1 MIAAIHAGWKGA
13 FKGIIKRTLN
23 FMIKKGCDPKN
34 VTAVIGPCISV
45 KNYEVKKDFIKKL
58 IKKDGKNKKF
68 FKKIQNKDFFDLKKY
83 VLSQLKALNIKKID
97 IINKNTFNP
106 KNNFFS
112 ARRSISRNENDYG
125 RNISVIMINWQYLMK
140 LLTGNSNK
148 PLSKNIAKYLKS
160 KLVNSSIKKFS
171 DGEIYI
177 EINENIRGNSIFI
190 IQSISSP
197 ANDNLMELLLCID
210 ALKRSSAK
218 NITAVIPYFG
228 YARQD
233 RKVVP
238 RTSISAKLVSN
249 LITKAGADRVVTVD
263 LHAGQIQGFF
273 DIPVDNLFATP
284 IFARHAKKNIKSK
297 NIICVAPDV
306 GGTERARALGKILN
320 VELAIVDKRRPKP
333 GQSKV
338 MNVIGNVKGK
348 TCIIVDDII
357 DSGGTIVN
365 AAKALKDRGAKEVYV
380 YITHGVLSGEAV
392 DKIKKSVIRKLVI
405 TDTID
410 NHDKIKNVKNI
421 EVLPISALMG
431 EAIKRISNSTS
442 VSDLFK

>member
-1 MIAAIHAGWKGA
+1 M
-13 FKGIIKRTLN
+13 
-23 FMIKKGCDPKN
+23 
-34 VTAVIGPCISV
+34 
-45 KNYEVKKDFIKKL
+45 
-58 IKKDGKNKKF
+58 
-68 FKKIQNKDFFDLKKY
+68 KI
-83 VLSQLKALNIKKID
+83 
-97 IINKNTFNP
+97 
-106 KNNFFS
+106 
-112 ARRSISRNENDYG
+112 
-125 RNISVIMINWQYLMK
+125 
-140 LLTGNSNK
+140 LTGNSNK
-148 PLSKNIAKYLKS
+148 QLSNKISKNLKN
-160 KLVNSSIKKFS
+160 KLVNTSIRKFA

-190 IQSISSP
+190 IQSVSSP

-249 LITKAGADRVVTVD
+249 LITNAGADRVVTVD

-284 IFARHAKKNIKSK
+284 IFSKHIKKKIKSK

-306 GGTERARALGKILN
+306 GGVERARALGKKLD
-320 VELAIVDKRRPKP
+320 VGLAIVDKRRPSP
-333 GQSKV
+333 GKSQV
-338 MNVIGNVKGK
+338 MNVIGNVKNK
-348 TCIIVDDII
+348 ICILTDDII

-365 AAKALKDRGAKEVYV
+365 AADALVKRGAKEVHV
-380 YITHGVLSGEAV
+380 YATHGVFSGDAV
-392 DKIKKSVIRKLVI
+392 KKIKNSKIKNLVI
-405 TDTID
+405 TDSID
-410 NHDKIKNVKNI
+410 SSDKLKKVGNI
-421 EVLPISALMG
+421 EVLSISILLA

>member
-1 MIAAIHAGWKGA
+1 
-13 FKGIIKRTLN
+13 
-23 FMIKKGCDPKN
+23 
-34 VTAVIGPCISV
+34 
-45 KNYEVKKDFIKKL
+45 
-58 IKKDGKNKKF
+58 
-68 FKKIQNKDFFDLKKY
+68 
-83 VLSQLKALNIKKID
+83 
-97 IINKNTFNP
+97 
-106 KNNFFS
+106 
-112 ARRSISRNENDYG
+112 
-125 RNISVIMINWQYLMK
+125 MK

-148 PLSKNIAKYLKS
+148 TLSKNIAKYLKT
-160 KLVNSSIKKFS
+160 KLVNSSIRKFS

-190 IQSISSP
+190 VQSISSP

-249 LITKAGADRVVTVD
+249 LITKAGADRIVTVD

-284 IFARHAKKNIKSK
+284 IFGRHVKKNIKSK
-297 NIICVAPDV
+297 KIICVAPDV
-306 GGTERARALGKILN
+306 GGTERARALGKLLN
-320 VELAIVDKRRPKP
+320 VGLAIVDKRRPKP
-333 GQSKV
+333 GQSQV
-338 MNVIGNVKGK
+338 MNIIGDVKDQ

-365 AAKALKDRGAKEVYV
+365 AAKALKARGAKEVYV
-380 YITHGVLSGEAV
+380 YITHGVLSGDAV
-392 DKIKKSVIRKLVI
+392 KKIKNSVIKNLVI

-410 NHDKIKNVKNI
+410 NGEKTKMVKNI
-421 EVLPISALMG
+421 EVLPISGLMG

>member
-1 MIAAIHAGWKGA
+1 
-13 FKGIIKRTLN
+13 
-23 FMIKKGCDPKN
+23 
-34 VTAVIGPCISV
+34 
-45 KNYEVKKDFIKKL
+45 
-58 IKKDGKNKKF
+58 
-68 FKKIQNKDFFDLKKY
+68 
-83 VLSQLKALNIKKID
+83 
-97 IINKNTFNP
+97 
-106 KNNFFS
+106 
-112 ARRSISRNENDYG
+112 
-125 RNISVIMINWQYLMK
+125 MK

-148 PLSKNIAKYLKS
+148 TLSKKIAKILKS
-160 KLVNSSIKKFS
+160 KLVNSSIRKFA

-190 IQSISSP
+190 IQSIASP
-197 ANDNLMELLLCID
+197 ANDNLMELLLCVD

-273 DIPVDNLFATP
+273 DIPVDNLFTTP
-284 IFARHAKKNIKSK
+284 IFARHVKKKIKSK
-297 NIICVAPDV
+297 NMICVAPDV
-306 GGTERARALGKILN
+306 GGTERARALGKILD
-320 VELAIVDKRRPKP
+320 VGLAIVDKRRPAP
-333 GQSKV
+333 GKSQV

-357 DSGGTIVN
+357 DSGGTIIN
-365 AAKALKDRGAKEVYV
+365 AAKALRDRGAKEVYV

-392 DKIKKSVIRKLVI
+392 QKIKKSVIKNLVI

-410 NHDKIKNVKNI
+410 NQEKVKKAKNI
-421 EVLPISALMG
+421 EVLTIANLMG

>member
-1 MIAAIHAGWKGA
+1 M
-13 FKGIIKRTLN
+13 
-23 FMIKKGCDPKN
+23 
-34 VTAVIGPCISV
+34 
-45 KNYEVKKDFIKKL
+45 
-58 IKKDGKNKKF
+58 
-68 FKKIQNKDFFDLKKY
+68 KI
-83 VLSQLKALNIKKID
+83 
-97 IINKNTFNP
+97 
-106 KNNFFS
+106 
-112 ARRSISRNENDYG
+112 
-125 RNISVIMINWQYLMK
+125 
-140 LLTGNSNK
+140 LTGNSNK
-148 PLSKNIAKYLKS
+148 QLSNKISKNLKN
-160 KLVNSSIKKFS
+160 KLVNTSIRKFA

-190 IQSISSP
+190 IQSVSSP

-218 NITAVIPYFG
+218 NITTVIPYFG

-249 LITKAGADRVVTVD
+249 LITNAGADRVVTVD

-284 IFARHAKKNIKSK
+284 IFAKHIKRKIKSN

-306 GGTERARALGKILN
+306 GGVERARALGKKLD
-320 VELAIVDKRRPKP
+320 VGLAIVDKRRPSP
-333 GQSKV
+333 GKSQV
-338 MNVIGNVKGK
+338 MNVIGNVKNK
-348 TCIIVDDII
+348 ICILTDDII

-365 AAKALKDRGAKEVYV
+365 AADALLKRGAKEVHV
-380 YITHGVLSGEAV
+380 YATHGVFRGDAV
-392 DKIKKSVIRKLVI
+392 KKIKNSKIKNLVI
-405 TDTID
+405 TDSID
-410 NHDKIKNVKNI
+410 SSDKLKKVRNI
-421 EVLPISALMG
+421 EVLSISILLA

>member
-1 MIAAIHAGWKGA
+1 M
-13 FKGIIKRTLN
+13 
-23 FMIKKGCDPKN
+23 
-34 VTAVIGPCISV
+34 
-45 KNYEVKKDFIKKL
+45 
-58 IKKDGKNKKF
+58 
-68 FKKIQNKDFFDLKKY
+68 KI
-83 VLSQLKALNIKKID
+83 
-97 IINKNTFNP
+97 
-106 KNNFFS
+106 
-112 ARRSISRNENDYG
+112 
-125 RNISVIMINWQYLMK
+125 
-140 LLTGNSNK
+140 LTGNSNK
-148 PLSKNIAKYLKS
+148 LLSGKISKYLKN

-190 IQSISSP
+190 IQGISSP

-284 IFARHAKKNIKSK
+284 IFSRHIKRKIKSK
-297 NIICVAPDV
+297 NLICVAPDV
-306 GGTERARALGKILN
+306 GGVERARALGRKLDIG
-320 VELAIVDKRRPKP
+320 LAIIDKRRPAP
-333 GQSKV
+333 GKSQV

-365 AAKALKDRGAKEVYV
+365 ATNALIKRGAKEVHV

-392 DKIKKSVIRKLVI
+392 EKIKKSKIKNLVV

-410 NHDKIKNVKNI
+410 NSNKVKKSRNI
-421 EVLPISALMG
+421 EILSISNLLA
-431 EAIKRISNSTS
+431 EAMKRISNSTS

>member
-1 MIAAIHAGWKGA
+1 
-13 FKGIIKRTLN
+13 
-23 FMIKKGCDPKN
+23 
-34 VTAVIGPCISV
+34 
-45 KNYEVKKDFIKKL
+45 
-58 IKKDGKNKKF
+58 
-68 FKKIQNKDFFDLKKY
+68 
-83 VLSQLKALNIKKID
+83 
-97 IINKNTFNP
+97 
-106 KNNFFS
+106 
-112 ARRSISRNENDYG
+112 
-125 RNISVIMINWQYLMK
+125 MK

-148 PLSKNIAKYLKS
+148 VLSKNIAKYLKS
-160 KLVNSSIKKFS
+160 KLVNSSIRKFA
-171 DGEIYI
+171 DGEIYV

-284 IFARHAKKNIKSK
+284 IFARHAKKKKKSK
-297 NIICVAPDV
+297 KIVFFSTEV
-306 GGTERARALGKILN
+306 GGTEISRALCKI
-320 VELAIVDKRRPKP
+320 VGVGLAIVDKRPKP
-333 GQSKV
+333 GKSQV
-338 MNVIGNVKGK
+338 MNVIGDVKDQ

-357 DSGGTIVN
+357 DYGTIVN
-365 AAKALKDRGAKEVYV
+365 ASALKERGARSFCVYHSWSV
-380 YITHGVLSGEAV
+380 GGDAV
-392 DKIKKSVIRKLVI
+392 KKLKIR
-405 TDTID
+405 
-410 NHDKIKNVKNI
+410 
-421 EVLPISALMG
+421 
-431 EAIKRISNSTS
+431 
-442 VSDLFK
+442 

>member
-1 MIAAIHAGWKGA
+1 
-13 FKGIIKRTLN
+13 
-23 FMIKKGCDPKN
+23 
-34 VTAVIGPCISV
+34 
-45 KNYEVKKDFIKKL
+45 
-58 IKKDGKNKKF
+58 
-68 FKKIQNKDFFDLKKY
+68 
-83 VLSQLKALNIKKID
+83 
-97 IINKNTFNP
+97 
-106 KNNFFS
+106 
-112 ARRSISRNENDYG
+112 
-125 RNISVIMINWQYLMK
+125 MK
-140 LLTGNSNK
+140 LLSGNSNK

-160 KLVNSSIKKFS
+160 KLVNSSIRNFS

-190 IQSISSP
+190 IQSVSSP

-284 IFARHAKKNIKSK
+284 IFARHAKKKIKNK

-306 GGTERARALGKILN
+306 GGTERARALGKLLN
-320 VELAIVDKRRPKP
+320 
-333 GQSKV
+333 
-338 MNVIGNVKGK
+338 
-348 TCIIVDDII
+348 VDDII

-392 DKIKKSVIRKLVI
+392 KKIKNSVIKNLVI

-410 NHDKIKNVKNI
+410 NNDKIKGAKNI
-421 EVLPISALMG
+421 EVLPISGLMG

>member
-1 MIAAIHAGWKGA
+1 
-13 FKGIIKRTLN
+13 
-23 FMIKKGCDPKN
+23 
-34 VTAVIGPCISV
+34 
-45 KNYEVKKDFIKKL
+45 
-58 IKKDGKNKKF
+58 
-68 FKKIQNKDFFDLKKY
+68 
-83 VLSQLKALNIKKID
+83 
-97 IINKNTFNP
+97 
-106 KNNFFS
+106 
-112 ARRSISRNENDYG
+112 
-125 RNISVIMINWQYLMK
+125 MK

-148 PLSKNIAKYLKS
+148 DLSKKIAKYLKT
-160 KLVNSSIKKFS
+160 KLVNSSIRKFA

-218 NITAVIPYFG
+218 NITAVIPYYG

-238 RTSISAKLVSN
+238 RTAISAKLVSN
-249 LITKAGADRVVTVD
+249 LITKAGADRVVTID

-273 DIPVDNLFATP
+273 DIPVDNLFGTP
-284 IFARHAKKNIKSK
+284 IFARHAKKKIKDK

-306 GGTERARALGKILN
+306 GGVERARALGKLLD
-320 VELAIVDKRRPKP
+320 VELAIIDKRRPTP
-333 GQSKV
+333 GKSKV
-338 MNVIGNVKGK
+338 MNIIGNVKDK
-348 TCIIVDDII
+348 TCIVVDDII

-365 AAKALKDRGAKEVYV
+365 AAKALKDRGAKDVYV
-380 YITHGVLSGEAV
+380 YVTHGVLSGEAV
-392 DKIKKSVIRKLVI
+392 QKIKKSLIKKLVI
-405 TDTID
+405 TDSID
-410 NHDKIKNVKNI
+410 NITKVKRAQNI
-421 EVLPISALMG
+421 EVLTVSNLMG

>member
-1 MIAAIHAGWKGA
+1 
-13 FKGIIKRTLN
+13 
-23 FMIKKGCDPKN
+23 
-34 VTAVIGPCISV
+34 
-45 KNYEVKKDFIKKL
+45 
-58 IKKDGKNKKF
+58 
-68 FKKIQNKDFFDLKKY
+68 
-83 VLSQLKALNIKKID
+83 
-97 IINKNTFNP
+97 
-106 KNNFFS
+106 
-112 ARRSISRNENDYG
+112 
-125 RNISVIMINWQYLMK
+125 MK

-148 PLSKNIAKYLKS
+148 VLSKNIAKYLKS
-160 KLVNSSIKKFS
+160 KLVNSSIRKFS
-171 DGEIYI
+171 DGEIYV

-197 ANDNLMELLLCID
+197 ANDNLMELLLSID

-284 IFARHAKKNIKSK
+284 IFARHVRKRIKSK
-297 NIICVAPDV
+297 KIICVAPDV
-306 GGTERARALGKILN
+306 GGTERARALGKLLN
-320 VELAIVDKRRPKP
+320 VGLAIVDKRRPKP
-333 GQSKV
+333 GQSQV
-338 MNVIGNVKGK
+338 MNVIGDVKDQ

-357 DSGGTIVN
+357 DSGGTIIN
-365 AAKALKDRGAKEVYV
+365 AAKALKARGAKEVYV

-392 DKIKKSVIRKLVI
+392 KKIKSSVIKNLVI

-410 NHDKIKNVKNI
+410 NLAKTKNAKNI

>member
-1 MIAAIHAGWKGA
+1 M
-13 FKGIIKRTLN
+13 
-23 FMIKKGCDPKN
+23 
-34 VTAVIGPCISV
+34 
-45 KNYEVKKDFIKKL
+45 
-58 IKKDGKNKKF
+58 
-68 FKKIQNKDFFDLKKY
+68 KI
-83 VLSQLKALNIKKID
+83 
-97 IINKNTFNP
+97 
-106 KNNFFS
+106 
-112 ARRSISRNENDYG
+112 
-125 RNISVIMINWQYLMK
+125 
-140 LLTGNSNK
+140 LTGNSNK
-148 PLSKNIAKYLKS
+148 QLSNKISKNLKN
-160 KLVNSSIKKFS
+160 KLVNTSIRKFA

-190 IQSISSP
+190 IQSVSSP

-249 LITKAGADRVVTVD
+249 LITNAGADRVVTVD

-284 IFARHAKKNIKSK
+284 IFAKHINRKIKSK

-306 GGTERARALGKILN
+306 GGVERARALGKKLD
-320 VELAIVDKRRPKP
+320 VGLAIVDKRRPSP
-333 GQSKV
+333 GKSQV
-338 MNVIGNVKGK
+338 MNVIGNVKNK
-348 TCIIVDDII
+348 VCILTDDII

-365 AAKALKDRGAKEVYV
+365 AADALLKRGAKEVHV
-380 YITHGVLSGEAV
+380 YATHGVFSGDAV
-392 DKIKKSVIRKLVI
+392 KKIKNSKIKNLVI
-405 TDTID
+405 TDSID
-410 NHDKIKNVKNI
+410 SSDKLKKVRNI
-421 EVLPISALMG
+421 EVLSISILLA

>member
-1 MIAAIHAGWKGA
+1 
-13 FKGIIKRTLN
+13 
-23 FMIKKGCDPKN
+23 
-34 VTAVIGPCISV
+34 
-45 KNYEVKKDFIKKL
+45 
-58 IKKDGKNKKF
+58 
-68 FKKIQNKDFFDLKKY
+68 
-83 VLSQLKALNIKKID
+83 
-97 IINKNTFNP
+97 
-106 KNNFFS
+106 
-112 ARRSISRNENDYG
+112 
-125 RNISVIMINWQYLMK
+125 MK

-148 PLSKNIAKYLKS
+148 TLSQKISKFLKT
-160 KLVNSSIKKFS
+160 KLVHSSIKKFS

-177 EINENIRGNSIFI
+177 EINENIRGNSIFL

-233 RKVVP
+233 RKVAP

-284 IFARHAKKNIKSK
+284 IFSRHIKKKIKGK
-297 NIICVAPDV
+297 NLICVSPDV
-306 GGTERARALGKILN
+306 GGVERTRALARKLDLGI
-320 VELAIVDKRRPKP
+320 AIIDKRRPAP
-333 GQSKV
+333 GKSQV
-338 MNVIGNVKGK
+338 MNVIGNVNNK

-357 DSGGTIVN
+357 DSGGTIIN
-365 AAKALKDRGAKEVYV
+365 AAHALLDRGANEVHV
-380 YITHGVLSGEAV
+380 YITHGVLSGDATEKV
-392 DKIKKSVIRKLVI
+392 KKSKIKNLVI

-410 NHDKIKNVKNI
+410 NSNKLKKAKNI
-421 EVLPISALMG
+421 EVLSICNLLG

>member
-1 MIAAIHAGWKGA
+1 
-13 FKGIIKRTLN
+13 
-23 FMIKKGCDPKN
+23 
-34 VTAVIGPCISV
+34 
-45 KNYEVKKDFIKKL
+45 
-58 IKKDGKNKKF
+58 
-68 FKKIQNKDFFDLKKY
+68 
-83 VLSQLKALNIKKID
+83 
-97 IINKNTFNP
+97 
-106 KNNFFS
+106 
-112 ARRSISRNENDYG
+112 
-125 RNISVIMINWQYLMK
+125 MK

-148 PLSKNIAKYLKS
+148 ILSKNIAKYLKS
-160 KLVNSSIKKFS
+160 KLVNSSIRKFA
-171 DGEIYI
+171 DGEIYV

-233 RKVVP
+233 RKIVP

-284 IFARHAKKNIKSK
+284 IFARHVKKKIKSK
-297 NIICVAPDV
+297 KIICVAPDV

-320 VELAIVDKRRPKP
+320 AGLAIVDKRRPKP

-338 MNVIGNVKGK
+338 MNVVGDVKDQ

-365 AAKALKDRGAKEVYV
+365 AAKALKERGAKEVYV
-380 YITHGVLSGEAV
+380 YVTHGVLSGDAV
-392 DKIKKSVIRKLVI
+392 KKIKNSVIKNLVI

-410 NHDKIKNVKNI
+410 NIEKTKNVKNI

>member
-1 MIAAIHAGWKGA
+1 
-13 FKGIIKRTLN
+13 
-23 FMIKKGCDPKN
+23 
-34 VTAVIGPCISV
+34 
-45 KNYEVKKDFIKKL
+45 
-58 IKKDGKNKKF
+58 
-68 FKKIQNKDFFDLKKY
+68 
-83 VLSQLKALNIKKID
+83 
-97 IINKNTFNP
+97 
-106 KNNFFS
+106 
-112 ARRSISRNENDYG
+112 
-125 RNISVIMINWQYLMK
+125 MK

-148 PLSKNIAKYLKS
+148 VLSKNISKYLKS
-160 KLVNSSIKKFS
+160 RLVNSSIRKFS
-171 DGEIYI
+171 DGEIYV

-233 RKVVP
+233 RKIVP

-284 IFARHAKKNIKSK
+284 IFARHVKKKIKSK
-297 NIICVAPDV
+297 KIICVAPDV

-320 VELAIVDKRRPKP
+320 AGLAIVDKRRPKP

-338 MNVIGNVKGK
+338 MNVVGDVKDK

-365 AAKALKDRGAKEVYV
+365 AAKALKERGAKEVYV
-380 YITHGVLSGEAV
+380 YVTHGVLSGDAV
-392 DKIKKSVIRKLVI
+392 KKIKNSVIKNLVI
-405 TDTID
+405 TDTI
-410 NHDKIKNVKNI
+410 NNGEKTKNVKNI

>member
-1 MIAAIHAGWKGA
+1 
-13 FKGIIKRTLN
+13 
-23 FMIKKGCDPKN
+23 
-34 VTAVIGPCISV
+34 
-45 KNYEVKKDFIKKL
+45 
-58 IKKDGKNKKF
+58 
-68 FKKIQNKDFFDLKKY
+68 
-83 VLSQLKALNIKKID
+83 
-97 IINKNTFNP
+97 
-106 KNNFFS
+106 
-112 ARRSISRNENDYG
+112 
-125 RNISVIMINWQYLMK
+125 MK
-140 LLTGNSNK
+140 LLTCNSNK
-148 PLSKNIAKYLKS
+148 ILSKKIAKYLKL
-160 KLVNSSIKKFS
+160 KLVNSSIKKFA

-263 LHAGQIQGFF
+263 LHAGQVQGFF
-273 DIPVDNLFATP
+273 DIPVDNLFCTP
-284 IFARHAKKNIKSK
+284 IFARHVNKNINNK

-306 GGTERARALGKILN
+306 GGTERARALGKLLD
-320 VELAIVDKRRPKP
+320 VGLAIVDKRRPSP
-333 GQSKV
+333 GKSQV
-338 MNVIGNVKGK
+338 MNVVGNVKNK

-357 DSGGTIVN
+357 DTGGTIVN
-365 AAKALKDRGAKEVYV
+365 AAKALKNRGAKEVYV

-392 DKIKKSVIRKLVI
+392 KKIEKSVIKKLVI
-405 TDTID
+405 TDSID
-410 NHDKIKNVKNI
+410 NNERVKKARNI
-421 EVLPISALMG
+421 EVLTISNLMG

>member
-1 MIAAIHAGWKGA
+1 
-13 FKGIIKRTLN
+13 
-23 FMIKKGCDPKN
+23 
-34 VTAVIGPCISV
+34 
-45 KNYEVKKDFIKKL
+45 
-58 IKKDGKNKKF
+58 
-68 FKKIQNKDFFDLKKY
+68 
-83 VLSQLKALNIKKID
+83 
-97 IINKNTFNP
+97 
-106 KNNFFS
+106 
-112 ARRSISRNENDYG
+112 
-125 RNISVIMINWQYLMK
+125 MK

-148 PLSKNIAKYLKS
+148 ILSKNIAKYLKS
-160 KLVNSSIKKFS
+160 KLVNSSIRKFS
-171 DGEIYI
+171 DGEIYV

-273 DIPVDNLFATP
+273 DIPVDNLFSTP
-284 IFARHAKKNIKSK
+284 IFARHIRKRIKSK
-297 NIICVAPDV
+297 KIICVAPDV
-306 GGTERARALGKILN
+306 GGTERARALGKLLN
-320 VELAIVDKRRPKP
+320 AELAIVDKRRPKP
-333 GQSKV
+333 GQSQV
-338 MNVIGNVKGK
+338 MNVVGDVKDK
-348 TCIIVDDII
+348 TCILVDDII

-365 AAKALKDRGAKEVYV
+365 AAQALKKRGAKEVYV
-380 YITHGVLSGEAV
+380 YITHGVLSGDAV
-392 DKIKKSVIRKLVI
+392 KKIKNSVIKNLVI

-410 NHDKIKNVKNI
+410 NSGKIKSIKNI
-421 EVLPISALMG
+421 EVLPISGLMG